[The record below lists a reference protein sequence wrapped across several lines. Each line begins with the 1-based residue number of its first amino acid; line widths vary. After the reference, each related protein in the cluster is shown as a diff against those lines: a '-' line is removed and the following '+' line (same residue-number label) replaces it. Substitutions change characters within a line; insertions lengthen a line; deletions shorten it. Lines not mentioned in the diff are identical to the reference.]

1 MFIGRETPVVGTDP
15 RMSQSE
21 FRDVLIKHES
31 PGAQDAE
38 AAWEIVRE
46 NGVDPLFALAVYHQ
60 ESQFATDPISA
71 TVQFGLR
78 NPGHTRTSRIG
89 LTDQVNTPHGPF
101 MRYPTWA
108 QGWRDLAFR
117 LVDPEFVYVQE
128 GRRAIAPVIY
138 RWAPPDHNDT
148 ENYISR
154 VVSFMNAFAS
164 PGVAEVGVED
174 GEVALVFGRVPHP
187 PHTRDIIDK
196 PNGWGMDLLGPRNNY
211 GVVYHRTEGRSIR
224 GTGEF
229 FKLPS
234 TGALTQY
241 GVGAPPPCEAGED
254 GDIFMWAD
262 PVGPVTPWA
271 SGPANGLDGDGVA
284 FQAKYGNSA
293 INRHLIAIEISGLRG
308 DPISDTTKNA
318 VAAISAY
325 WADQARIPHYTYP
338 LNPHTGLVYTYWHS
352 EFTGDKEC
360 PWDIV
365 KTATSDIIARTKSIM
380 QRHQTGVA

>member
-1 MFIGRETPVVGTDP
+1 MFIGRETQVVGTDP
-15 RMSQSE
+15 RISQSE

-31 PGAQDAE
+31 PGGQDAE

-128 GRRAIAPVIY
+128 GRRTIAPVIY

-187 PHTRDIIDK
+187 LHTRDIIDK
-196 PNGWGMDLLGPRNNY
+196 PNGFGMDLLGPRNNY

-224 GTGEF
+224 GTGDH
-229 FKLPS
+229 FKNPA

-308 DPISDTTKNA
+308 DPISDTTMNA
-318 VAAISAY
+318 VAAISAF

-360 PWDIV
+360 PWDNV
-365 KTATSDIIARTKSIM
+365 KNATSDIIARTKAIM